1 MADVGLWTIAK
12 STPDQLAVIDPDGKT
27 ATYGELAAAA
37 DRIGRGLAALGLK
50 KGDCVAGLL
59 PNSTEALAL
68 TFAALETGLYVVPMN
83 WHLTGS
89 EVAYIL
95 NDSGA
100 AAFVAHERFA
110 GNAVV
115 AADEAGIKPDARF
128 AVGHITGFEPLTS
141 LDDGTTS
148 RPDPRT
154 AGALMVYT
162 SGTSG
167 RPKGVRRPLT
177 GQDPDEVP
185 PATPWFFG
193 LFGLKPFG
201 NHVHLCCSPL
211 YHTAVLNFATISLQL
226 GHPVVLMDRF
236 EPEEMLR
243 LIHTHHVTHT
253 HMVPTQFRRLLALP
267 EQTRERYD
275 TTSLR
280 AAIHGAAPCPHEV
293 KRRMLDWWGPVVI
306 EYYAASEGGG
316 TGITAQEWLA
326 RPGSVGKAW
335 PGAEIRILDKDGNE
349 VPAGETGL
357 VYMRMGNSTFDYY
370 KDEAKTL
377 ASRARGM
384 FTVGDIGYLDE
395 DGYLYLCDRGSDM
408 IISGGVNIYP
418 AEIES
423 ELACHPAVAD
433 VAVFGIPHDDW
444 GEEIKAVVEP
454 AAGAEPGPELTAD
467 LLRFLAG
474 RIAKFK
480 LPRSIDYVAEL
491 PRDPNGKLYKRR
503 LRDPYWAGRER
514 AILFTPERR
523 LAFLGERARPF
534 LRIRAGENAH
544 ADLRLDGERVVF
556 RHAFGLPDRPQDRAH
571 GERPVR
577 SDHVRCLQGRGQRRA
592 IRHHPSDQP
601 ERQRLRR
608 RDVPPGEQQVAG
620 QRVRDLPRQP
630 HRRPAQR
637 EQPPA
642 RLRHAEPRALAGH
655 PDVARLQDLGPA
667 RDSRPLHGRDQR
679 LGQPP
684 PLEQRLDHR

>member
-1 MADVGLWTIAK
+1 MADVGLWTIAA
-12 STPDQLAVIDPDGKT
+12 STPDQLAVVDPDGNEV
-27 ATYGELAAAA
+27 TYGELTAAA
-37 DRIGRGLAALGLK
+37 DRIGRGLQALGLK
-50 KGDCVAGLL
+50 PGDCVAGLL
-59 PNSTEALAL
+59 PNSTQALAL
-68 TFAALETGLYVVPMN
+68 TFAALETGLYVVPIN
-83 WHLTGS
+83 WHLTAP

-95 NDSGA
+95 SDSGA
-100 AAFVAHERFA
+100 SVFVAHERFA
-110 GNAVV
+110 GNAI
-115 AADEAGIKPDARF
+115 AAAGQAGIGPAEPAGPNARF
-128 AVGHITGFEPLTS
+128 AVGRIDGFLT
-141 LDDGTTS
+141 LDNLSADGTNA

-177 GQDPDEVP
+177 GEDPDQIP
-185 PATPWFFG
+185 MSAPWFFG
-193 LFGLKPFG
+193 LFGLKPFD

-243 LIHTHHVTHT
+243 LIDRHKVTHT

-267 EQTRERYD
+267 EATRDRYD
-275 TTSLR
+275 VSSLR
-280 AAIHGAAPCPHEV
+280 AVIHSAAPCPHEV

-326 RPGSVGKAW
+326 KPGSVGRAW
-335 PGAEIRILDKDGNE
+335 PGSEVRVLDPGGND

-357 VYMRMGNSTFDYY
+357 VYMRMGNSTFDYH

-454 AAGAEPGPELTAD
+454 ADGYQPGPALTAE
-467 LLRFLAG
+467 LLAFLEG
-474 RIAKFK
+474 RIATFK
-480 LPRSIDYVAEL
+480 LPRSIDYVGEL

-514 AILFTPERR
+514 AI
-523 LAFLGERARPF
+523 
-534 LRIRAGENAH
+534 
-544 ADLRLDGERVVF
+544 
-556 RHAFGLPDRPQDRAH
+556 
-571 GERPVR
+571 
-577 SDHVRCLQGRGQRRA
+577 
-592 IRHHPSDQP
+592 
-601 ERQRLRR
+601 
-608 RDVPPGEQQVAG
+608 
-620 QRVRDLPRQP
+620 
-630 HRRPAQR
+630 
-637 EQPPA
+637 
-642 RLRHAEPRALAGH
+642 
-655 PDVARLQDLGPA
+655 
-667 RDSRPLHGRDQR
+667 
-679 LGQPP
+679 
-684 PLEQRLDHR
+684 